1 MQVRQAHP
9 TPTPPDPGAD
19 PAAAS
24 VPTPAAPGLAPGDAA
39 FDIAATVRRA
49 SAGDQKAWAALVRA
63 YSGRVF
69 ALAKS
74 RCRNEATAEEITQ
87 SVFVTVATK
96 LSSGHYAEQGK
107 FEPWLFRVAMNRIR
121 DEMRRL
127 KRHATPTDPATL
139 TDMRLAEAAPPRADA
154 RELGALRDA
163 LDLLTGADRE
173 VIELRHHAG
182 LSFQRIAE
190 MLDQPMGTVLARH
203 HRALKKL
210 RTIIEEAAPKR
221 EKP

>member
-9 TPTPPDPGAD
+9 TSTPPDPGAPSPE
-19 PAAAS
+19 PAS
-24 VPTPAAPGLAPGDAA
+24 DAPGDADL
-39 FDIAATVRRA
+39 DIAAVVHRA
-49 SAGDQKAWAALVRA
+49 SAGDQKAWAVLVRA
-63 YSGRVF
+63 YSSRVF
-69 ALAKS
+69 ALARS
-74 RCRNEATAEEITQ
+74 RCRNEAIAEEITQ

-139 TDMRLAEAAPPRADA
+139 TDMRLAEVDAPRADA

-163 LDLLTGADRE
+163 LDLLTGPDRE